1 MCVGVLL
8 CICVKSKQNW
18 NRINVAQSIS
28 PHKKIRNKFSS
39 RNNNNS
45 IMSGPL
51 PEISAE
57 QRATLEQFRKQMD
70 DALVDTH
77 DDYFLL
83 RWLRARKWNLEAAEK
98 MLRASLKTRAMWNVD
113 NIDKWE
119 PPKALKEYLPYGL
132 MGYDKEGSP
141 VLVCPFY
148 NFDIWG
154 MMHCVTRFEFQKYL
168 VLLLEQFMKT
178 AYEQSLD
185 HGWKA
190 RQLVVFFDMQDVNLK
205 QYAWR
210 PAAECIISTVKQY
223 EANFPELL
231 KMCYIINAPKLFS
244 VAFNIVKKFLDE
256 NTTSKIVIYKS
267 GVDKWQQQIFSHVNP
282 KGFPKAWGGELVDKL
297 GDPQCKSMMVWGGKL
312 PEDLF
317 IDQSSQQSDK
327 DFTDTQVPK
336 GDKLKLHFKVNLEEQ
351 KVLSWEFRT
360 IDYDIKFGI
369 YSVDEKSGEKRSE
382 VPLGTVYSN
391 EMDEIGYISTRPNT
405 TYTVVFDNSASYLR
419 GKKLRYWVDLV
430 SDEEEGISELTNQMD
445 NTQLAAQQ

>member
-1 MCVGVLL
+1 
-8 CICVKSKQNW
+8 
-18 NRINVAQSIS
+18 
-28 PHKKIRNKFSS
+28 
-39 RNNNNS
+39 
-45 IMSGPL
+45 MSGPL

-113 NIDKWE
+113 NIDKWD

-132 MGYDKEGSP
+132 IGYDNEGSP
-141 VLVCPFY
+141 LLVCPFY

-168 VLLLEQFMKT
+168 VLLIERFMKT

-210 PAAECIISTVKQY
+210 PAAECVISSVKQY

-267 GVDKWQQQIFSHVNP
+267 GVDKWQQQLFSHVNP
-282 KGFPKAWGGELVDKL
+282 KVFPKAWGGELVDKL
-297 GDPQCKSMMVWGGKL
+297 GDPQCKSMMIWGGKL

-317 IDQSSQQSDK
+317 IDQNSQQSDK

-351 KVLSWEFRT
+351 KILSWEFRT

-430 SDEEEGISELTNQMD
+430 SDEEEGITELTNQMD

>member
-1 MCVGVLL
+1 YLL
-8 CICVKSKQNW
+8 LFIYYNICINIC
-18 NRINVAQSIS
+18 
-28 PHKKIRNKFSS
+28 
-39 RNNNNS
+39 
-45 IMSGPL
+45 L
-51 PEISAE
+51 
-57 QRATLEQFRKQMD
+57 QFRKQMD
-70 DALVDTH
+70 DALVGTH
-77 DDYFLL
+77 DDYFLV
-83 RWLRARKWNLEAAEK
+83 RWLRARKWNLDAAEK

-113 NIDKWE
+113 NIEKWD
-119 PPKALKEYLPYGL
+119 PPKALQEYLPYGL

-141 VLVCPFY
+141 VLVCPFA

-168 VLLLEQFMKT
+168 VLLLERFMKI
-178 AYEQSLD
+178 AYDQSQK
-185 HGWKA
+185 HGWRA

-210 PAAECIISTVKQY
+210 PAAECVISTVKQY

-267 GVDKWQQQIFSHVNP
+267 GVDRWQQQLFSHVDR
-282 KGFPKAWGGELVDKL
+282 KAFPKAWGGDMVDRN
-297 GDPQCKSMMVWGGKL
+297 GDPQCKALMVWGGKL
-312 PEDLF
+312 PEELY
-317 IDQSSQQSDK
+317 IDQSSQQSDR
-327 DFTDTQVPK
+327 DFVETQVPK
-336 GDKLKLHFKVNLEEQ
+336 GDKLKLHFKVNQEEQ
-351 KVLSWEFRT
+351 RILSWEFRT

-369 YSVDEKSGEKRSE
+369 YSVDEQTGEKRSE

-419 GKKLRYWVDLV
+419 SKKLRYWVDLI
-430 SDEEEGISELTNQMD
+430 SEEEEGISELTSQMD
-445 NTQLAAQQ
+445 STQIAAQQ

>member
-1 MCVGVLL
+1 
-8 CICVKSKQNW
+8 
-18 NRINVAQSIS
+18 
-28 PHKKIRNKFSS
+28 
-39 RNNNNS
+39 
-45 IMSGPL
+45 MSGPL

-57 QRATLEQFRKQMD
+57 QRQTLEQFRKQMSD
-70 DALVDTH
+70 VLVDTH

-113 NIDKWE
+113 NIEKWDA
-119 PPKALKEYLPYGL
+119 PRALKEYLPYGL
-132 MGYDKEGSP
+132 IGYDNEGSP

-168 VLLLEQFMKT
+168 VLLIERFMKS
-178 AYEQSLD
+178 AYEQSLK

-210 PAAECIISTVKQY
+210 PAAECVISSVKQY

-256 NTTSKIVIYKS
+256 NTTSKIVIYKT
-267 GVDKWQQQIFSHVNP
+267 GVDKWQQQLFSHVDP
-282 KGFPKAWGGELVDKL
+282 KDFPKAWGGQLVDKH
-297 GDPQCKSMMVWGGKL
+297 GDPQCKSLMVWGGKL

-317 IDQSSQQSDK
+317 IDQSTQQSDK
-327 DFTDTQVPK
+327 DFTETQVAK
-336 GDKLKLHFKVNLEEQ
+336 GDKLKLHFKVNGDKLEEPAQ
-351 KVLSWEFRT
+351 SQLLSWEFRT

-369 YSVDEKSGEKRSE
+369 YSVDEKTGEKRSE
-382 VPLGTVYSN
+382 IPLGTVYSN
-391 EMDEIGYISTRPNT
+391 EMDEVGFITTRPNT

-419 GKKLRYWVDLV
+419 SKKLHYWVDLTTE
-430 SDEEEGISELTNQMD
+430 EEEGITELTHQMD
-445 NTQLAAQQ
+445 STQIVAKQQ

>member
-1 MCVGVLL
+1 
-8 CICVKSKQNW
+8 
-18 NRINVAQSIS
+18 
-28 PHKKIRNKFSS
+28 
-39 RNNNNS
+39 
-45 IMSGPL
+45 MSGPL
-51 PEISAE
+51 PEISEE
-57 QRATLEQFRKQMD
+57 QRAILEQFRQQMN

-83 RWLRARKWNLEAAEK
+83 RWLRARKWNMDAAEK

-113 NIDKWE
+113 NIEKWD
-119 PPKALKEYLPYGL
+119 PPKALQEYLPYGL
-132 MGYDKEGSP
+132 MGYDNEGSP
-141 VLVCPFY
+141 ILVCPFY
-148 NFDIWG
+148 NFDMWG

-168 VLLLEQFMKT
+168 VLLLERFMKV
-178 AYEQSLD
+178 AYEQSLK

-210 PAAECIISTVKQY
+210 PAAECVISTVKQY
-223 EANFPELL
+223 ESNFPELL

-267 GVDKWQQQIFSHVNP
+267 GVDRWQQQLFSHVDR
-282 KGFPKAWGGELVDKL
+282 KGFPKAWGGELVDKT
-297 GDPQCKSMMVWGGKL
+297 GDPQCKSMMIWGGKL
-312 PEDLF
+312 PEELY
-317 IDQSSQQSDK
+317 IDQNNQQSDK
-327 DFTDTQVPK
+327 DFTEAQVPK
-336 GDKLKLHFKVNLEEQ
+336 GDKLKLNFKVNNEKQ
-351 KVLSWEFRT
+351 KILSWEFRT

-369 YSVDEKSGEKRSE
+369 YSVDEVSGEKRSE

-419 GKKLRYWVDLV
+419 SKKLRYWVDLI
-430 SDEEEGISELTNQMD
+430 SEEEEGISELTNQMD
-445 NTQLAAQQ
+445 HTQIAAKE

>member
-1 MCVGVLL
+1 
-8 CICVKSKQNW
+8 
-18 NRINVAQSIS
+18 
-28 PHKKIRNKFSS
+28 
-39 RNNNNS
+39 
-45 IMSGPL
+45 MSGPL
-51 PEISAE
+51 PEISEE
-57 QRATLEQFRKQMD
+57 QRAILEQFRQQMN

-83 RWLRARKWNLEAAEK
+83 RWLRARKWNMDAAEK

-113 NIDKWE
+113 NIEKWD
-119 PPKALKEYLPYGL
+119 PPKALQEYLPYGL
-132 MGYDKEGSP
+132 MGYDNEGSP
-141 VLVCPFY
+141 ILVCPFY
-148 NFDIWG
+148 NFDMWG

-168 VLLLEQFMKT
+168 VLLLERFMKV
-178 AYEQSLD
+178 AYEQSLK

-210 PAAECIISTVKQY
+210 PAAECVISTVKQY
-223 EANFPELL
+223 ESNFPELL

-267 GVDKWQQQIFSHVNP
+267 GVDRWQQQLFSHVDR
-282 KGFPKAWGGELVDKL
+282 KGFPKAWGGELVDKT
-297 GDPQCKSMMVWGGKL
+297 GDPQCKSMMIWGGKL
-312 PEDLF
+312 PEELY
-317 IDQSSQQSDK
+317 IDQNNQQSDK
-327 DFTDTQVPK
+327 DFTEAQVPK
-336 GDKLKLHFKVNLEEQ
+336 GDKLKLNFKVNNEEQ
-351 KVLSWEFRT
+351 KILSWEFRT

-369 YSVDEKSGEKRSE
+369 YSVDEVSGEKRSE

-419 GKKLRYWVDLV
+419 SKKLRYWVDLI
-430 SDEEEGISELTNQMD
+430 SEEEEGISELTNQMD
-445 NTQLAAQQ
+445 HTQIAAKE

>member
-1 MCVGVLL
+1 
-8 CICVKSKQNW
+8 
-18 NRINVAQSIS
+18 
-28 PHKKIRNKFSS
+28 
-39 RNNNNS
+39 
-45 IMSGPL
+45 MSGPL
-51 PEISAE
+51 PEISEE
-57 QRATLEQFRKQMD
+57 QRAILEQFRKQLD

-77 DDYFLL
+77 DDYFLV
-83 RWLRARKWNLEAAEK
+83 RWLRARKWNMDAAEK

-113 NIDKWE
+113 NIEKWD
-119 PPKALKEYLPYGL
+119 PPKALQEYLPYGL
-132 MGYDKEGSP
+132 MGYDNEGSP

-148 NFDIWG
+148 NFDMWG

-168 VLLLEQFMKT
+168 VLLLERFMKV
-178 AYEQSLD
+178 AYEQSLK

-210 PAAECIISTVKQY
+210 PAAECVISTVKQY
-223 EANFPELL
+223 ESNFPELL

-267 GVDKWQQQIFSHVNP
+267 GVDRWQQQLFSHVDR
-282 KGFPKAWGGELVDKL
+282 KGFPKAWGGELVDKT
-297 GDPQCKSMMVWGGKL
+297 GDPQCKSMMIWGGKL
-312 PEDLF
+312 PEELY
-317 IDQSSQQSDK
+317 IDQSNQQSDK
-327 DFTDTQVPK
+327 DFTETQVPK
-336 GDKLKLHFKVNLEEQ
+336 GDKLKLHFKVNHEEQ
-351 KVLSWEFRT
+351 KILSWEFRT

-369 YSVDEKSGEKRSE
+369 YSVDEMSGEKRSE

-419 GKKLRYWVDLV
+419 SKKLRYWVDLI
-430 SDEEEGISELTNQMD
+430 SEEEEGISELTNQMD
-445 NTQLAAQQ
+445 HTQIAAKE

>member
-1 MCVGVLL
+1 
-8 CICVKSKQNW
+8 
-18 NRINVAQSIS
+18 
-28 PHKKIRNKFSS
+28 
-39 RNNNNS
+39 
-45 IMSGPL
+45 MSGPL

-113 NIDKWE
+113 NIDKWD

-132 MGYDKEGSP
+132 IGYDNEGSP
-141 VLVCPFY
+141 LLVCPFY

-168 VLLLEQFMKT
+168 VLLIERFMKT

-210 PAAECIISTVKQY
+210 PAAECVISSVKQY

-267 GVDKWQQQIFSHVNP
+267 GVDKWQQQLFSHVNP
-282 KGFPKAWGGELVDKL
+282 KVFPKAWGGELVDKL

-317 IDQSSQQSDK
+317 IDQNSQQSDK

-351 KVLSWEFRT
+351 KILSWEFRT

-430 SDEEEGISELTNQMD
+430 SDEEEGITELTNQMD

>member
-1 MCVGVLL
+1 
-8 CICVKSKQNW
+8 
-18 NRINVAQSIS
+18 
-28 PHKKIRNKFSS
+28 
-39 RNNNNS
+39 
-45 IMSGPL
+45 
-51 PEISAE
+51 
-57 QRATLEQFRKQMD
+57 QFRKQMD
-70 DALVDTH
+70 DALVGTH
-77 DDYFLL
+77 DDYFLV
-83 RWLRARKWNLEAAEK
+83 RWLRARKWNLDAAEK

-113 NIDKWE
+113 NIEKWD
-119 PPKALKEYLPYGL
+119 PPKALQEYLPYGL

-141 VLVCPFY
+141 VLVCPFA

-168 VLLLEQFMKT
+168 VLLLERFMKI
-178 AYEQSLD
+178 AYDQSQK
-185 HGWKA
+185 HGWRA

-210 PAAECIISTVKQY
+210 PAAECVISTVKQY

-267 GVDKWQQQIFSHVNP
+267 GVDRWQQQLFSHVDR
-282 KGFPKAWGGELVDKL
+282 KAFPKAWGGDMVDRN
-297 GDPQCKSMMVWGGKL
+297 GDPQCKALMVWGGKL
-312 PEDLF
+312 PEELY
-317 IDQSSQQSDK
+317 IDQSSQQSDR
-327 DFTDTQVPK
+327 DFVETQVPK
-336 GDKLKLHFKVNLEEQ
+336 GDKLKLHFKVNQEEQ
-351 KVLSWEFRT
+351 RILSWEFRT

-369 YSVDEKSGEKRSE
+369 YSVDEQTGEKRSE

-419 GKKLRYWVDLV
+419 SKKLRYWVDLI
-430 SDEEEGISELTNQMD
+430 SEEEEGISELTSQMD
-445 NTQLAAQQ
+445 STQIAAQQ